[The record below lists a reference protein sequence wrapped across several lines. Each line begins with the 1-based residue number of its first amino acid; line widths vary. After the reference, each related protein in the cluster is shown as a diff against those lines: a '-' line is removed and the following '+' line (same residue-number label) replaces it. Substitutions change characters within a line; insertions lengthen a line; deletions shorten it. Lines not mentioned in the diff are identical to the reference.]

1 MLSLFKLITKKYYLI
16 PNLGNLYEDKM
27 TVFKYTL
34 TSLLAIST
42 SFFVIIS
49 TMSKIP
55 CNSTQN
61 FPKLSLGRCTAPP
74 WMPNA
79 QLTAG
84 EEGRPQQ
91 QMALSYQ
98 NLLPDLGWLKGWNV
112 HQLNLAVLGAL

>member
-1 MLSLFKLITKKYYLI
+1 MYLPNKLNMLSLFKLITKKYYLI

-42 SFFVIIS
+42 SFFVIIY
-49 TMSKIP
+49 TMSEIP

-61 FPKLSLGRCTAPP
+61 FPKLSLRRCPAPP

-91 QMALSYQ
+91 QMALSY
-98 NLLPDLGWLKGWNV
+98 
-112 HQLNLAVLGAL
+112 